1 MNQRDWYL
9 YAKAKNKDKMVV
21 HKFHVSTDLLN
32 NENSQANNH
41 WGLLN
46 LDGFDQ
52 KMVHI
57 MQRLIEVCQT
67 VDLPSYKTDS
77 KLKQQI
83 DRLVKSPEKY
93 EQIKQHYNSKYR
105 L

>member
-1 MNQRDWYL
+1 MCIRDR
-9 YAKAKNKDKMVV
+9 
-21 HKFHVSTDLLN
+21 
-32 NENSQANNH
+32 
-41 WGLLN
+41 LN

-83 DRLVKSPEKY
+83 DRLVKSPEEY